1 MMQPSLPIT
10 QLSNSSLDRFD
21 SCPLTYYHRYLNP
34 EKPKQEGVVD
44 FYAHYGSLM
53 HFFAEFYPRTNF
65 HRELP
70 FTAAKEKDKENLYTF
85 MDSYGNRLMERETG
99 LTLDEMI
106 IIYEELF
113 PMIDFPTPEKRE
125 EYYQQGLA
133 FLQSIPDMDWS
144 KVIGIEA
151 GFKIDLIEGVPPL
164 IGFIDKV
171 ERDEKG
177 LIVTDYKT
185 SKPYSENAIMK
196 KSQLQKY
203 GMACFFLYGE
213 VPHTYRY
220 HFTRFNKVVEVSIPM
235 EDLTRVKNA
244 MHFQFMKMLHYKNSG
259 QFPAQYNKFYC
270 QNFCGYSRLCPTYQA
285 YNG

>member
-1 MMQPSLPIT
+1 
-10 QLSNSSLDRFD
+10 
-21 SCPLTYYHRYLNP
+21 
-34 EKPKQEGVVD
+34 VVD

-65 HRELP
+65 YRDFE
-70 FTAAKEKDKENLYTF
+70 FSAAKEKDKENLYTF

-99 LTLDEMI
+99 LTLDEMK

-113 PMIDFPTPEKRE
+113 PLIDFPTPEKRE
-125 EYYQQGLA
+125 EYYHQGLA
-133 FLQSIPDMDWS
+133 FLESIPDMDWT

-151 GFKIDLIEGVPPL
+151 GFRVDLIDGVPPL

-203 GMACFFLYGE
+203 GMACYFLYGE
-213 VPHTYRY
+213 IPHTYRY
-220 HFTRFNKVVEVSIPM
+220 HFTRFNKVVEVSIPV

-259 QFPAQYNKFYC
+259 SFPAQYSSFYC
-270 QNFCGYSRLCPTYQA
+270 QNFCGYSRLCPTFQA
-285 YNG
+285 YNN